1 MTGARLFTASD
12 PSLDEHLRCFGVRG
26 RPVGAGLAR
35 LLTDAGLSGRGGA
48 GFPTGRKVAAVS
60 GRNAVVIGNAAEGEP
75 LSSKDAALL
84 RRSPH
89 LVFDGL
95 SEVTAAV
102 GARQAYLYLP
112 GRLFAAARR
121 AQAERDRAGYPELA
135 VTLVEAP
142 DRFVAGEESAVIR
155 RIEGG
160 PAVPR
165 DRVKVVA
172 ESGLRGAPTM
182 VGNVET
188 LAHIALIARFGARW
202 FRSIGDAANPGTM
215 LVTLSGTPTRDLR
228 VVEVPTGTPLAEVLG
243 FGAVDHRQLRA
254 VLVGGY
260 HGSWVPAHDIQ
271 HARLTHGH
279 SIAPGAG
286 IVHTLELADCGL
298 ARTADIVAYLAGEA
312 AGQCG
317 PCANGL
323 PALARLFGDLAAGR
337 AGPCVVEDI
346 RRLAGLVAGR
356 GACRHPD
363 GTARLIAS
371 ALTTF
376 ACDVDLHLHGGCEG
390 LRR

>member
-1 MTGARLFTASD
+1 MTGARLFAASD
-12 PSLDEHLRCFGVRG
+12 PSLDEHLRRFGVRG

-35 LLTDAGLSGRGGA
+35 LLTDAGLRGRGGA

-60 GRNAVVIGNAAEGEP
+60 GPNAVVIGNAAEGEP
-75 LSSKDAALL
+75 LSAKDAALL

-95 SEVTAAV
+95 GEVTAAV

-112 GRLFAAARR
+112 GRLFAAARS
-121 AQAERDRAGYPELA
+121 AQAERVRAGYRELA

-172 ESGLRGAPTM
+172 ESGLRGAPTL

-188 LAHIALIARFGARW
+188 LAHIALIARFGVRW

-215 LVTLSGTPTRDLR
+215 LVTLSGTAARDLR
-228 VVEVPTGTPLAEVLG
+228 VVEVPTGTTLAEVLG
-243 FGAVDHRQLRA
+243 SGDVDDRHLRA

-260 HGSWVPAHDIQ
+260 HGSWVPARDIQ
-271 HARLTHGH
+271 HARLSRGPST
-279 SIAPGAG
+279 APGAG
-286 IVHTLELADCGL
+286 IVHTLERGHCGL
-298 ARTADIVAYLAGEA
+298 ARTGEIVTYLAREA

-323 PALARLFGDLAAGR
+323 PALARMFGDLAAGR
-337 AGPCVVEDI
+337 ARPGVVEEI
-346 RRLAGLVAGR
+346 RRVAGLVTGR

-376 ACDVDLHLHGGCEG
+376 AGDVDKHLLGGCEG
-390 LRR
+390 RRR